1 MKLKI
6 KRELLL
12 ENLNKV
18 SKAISTKN
26 LIPSLSGIKFD
37 LTKEGLTLTASN
49 NDLTIQKFIEIK
61 DENMN
66 VQEEG
71 IIIIQGKEI
80 LDIVRVIP
88 EEEINIEVID
98 ELKVLIYTD
107 DEKIKYDLNVINKS
121 EYPNVNLE
129 KSDNYITISS
139 EELLNIVKE
148 TAFATST
155 DESRPVLTGINF
167 KINGD
172 LLECSATDSYR
183 LAKKE
188 NRLSKPVEE
197 IYNIIIPGKN
207 IIEFSKIID
216 DREGEI
222 KLHVFNNK
230 ILFEEDNLLF
240 QSRLINGNYPNTSKL
255 IPEDSVLKIKAKLSQ
270 LYNVIGQA
278 SILTTDKEKN
288 IVSLSTNGDLL
299 IVKSV
304 SNEKGKAEMK
314 MNIEKN
320 NNEDITIA
328 FSAKYMMEALNALNT
343 DIIEMSFIGEVKPI
357 TIKNTTEDGLI
368 QLVVPIRTY
377 LNNIRHN
384 LLCKYDIITTYF

>member
-26 LIPSLSGIKFD
+26 LIPTLAGIKFD

-49 NDLTIQKFIEIK
+49 NDITIQKFIKIE
-61 DENMN
+61 DDNMS
-66 VQEEG
+66 VEKEG

-80 LDIVRVIP
+80 LDIVRIIK

-107 DEKIKYDLNVINKS
+107 DEKIKYDLNVINKN

-129 KSDNYITISS
+129 KSDNYVVISS
-139 EELLNIVKE
+139 EQLLNIVKE

-172 LLECSATDSYR
+172 ILECSATDSYR

-188 NRLSKPVEE
+188 IRLTKPVEE

-207 IIEFSKIID
+207 IIEFSRIID
-216 DREGEI
+216 GEEEI
-222 KLHVFNNK
+222 KLHIFNNK
-230 ILFEEDNLLF
+230 ILLEENDLLF
-240 QSRLINGNYPNTSKL
+240 QSRLISGNYPNTSKL
-255 IPEDSVLKIKAKLSQ
+255 IPEDSILKITGNLSQ
-270 LYNVIGQA
+270 LYNVIEQA

-288 IVSLSTNGDLL
+288 IVSLSTNGNLL

-343 DIIEMSFIGEVKPI
+343 ENIEMSFVGEVKPI
-357 TIKNTTEDGLI
+357 TLKNTEEDGLI

-377 LNNIRHN
+377 
-384 LLCKYDIITTYF
+384 

>member
-6 KRELLL
+6 KRDLLL

-26 LIPSLSGIKFD
+26 LIPTLSGIKFD
-37 LTKEGLTLTASN
+37 LNKEGLTLTASN
-49 NDLTIQKFIEIK
+49 NDITIQKFIKLEQ
-61 DENMN
+61 ENMDI
-66 VQEEG
+66 QKEG

-80 LDIVRVIP
+80 LDIVRIIP
-88 EEEINIEVID
+88 EEEINIDVID

-107 DEKIKYDLNVINKS
+107 DEKIKYDLNVINKN

-129 KSDNYITISS
+129 RSENYVVITS

-172 LLECSATDSYR
+172 ILECSATDSYR

-188 NRLSKPVEE
+188 LRLNKPVEE
-197 IYNIIIPGKN
+197 IHNIIIPGKN
-207 IIEFSKIID
+207 LIEFSRVID
-216 DREGEI
+216 DKNKEI
-222 KLHVFNNK
+222 KLHIFNNK

-240 QSRLINGNYPNTSKL
+240 QSRLISGNYPNTSKL
-255 IPEDSVLKIKAKLSQ
+255 IPEDSILKIKARLSQ
-270 LYNVIGQA
+270 LYNVIEQA

-288 IVSLSTNGDLL
+288 VVALSTNGDLL
-299 IVKSV
+299 TVKSV

-314 MNIEKN
+314 MNITKN
-320 NNEDITIA
+320 NTEDISIA

-343 DIIEMSFIGEVKPI
+343 DEVEMSFVGEVKPI
-357 TIKNTTEDGLI
+357 TITNTIDDGLI

-377 LNNIRHN
+377 
-384 LLCKYDIITTYF
+384 

>member
-188 NRLSKPVEE
+188 IRLNKPVEE
-197 IYNIIIPGKN
+197 IYNIILPGKN

-377 LNNIRHN
+377 
-384 LLCKYDIITTYF
+384 

>member
-12 ENLNKV
+12 DNLNKV

-26 LIPSLSGIKFD
+26 LIPTLSGIKFD
-37 LTKEGLTLTASN
+37 LTQEGLTLTASN
-49 NDLTIQKFIEIK
+49 NDITIQKFIKIEE
-61 DENMN
+61 ENMN
-66 VQEEG
+66 IQKEG
-71 IIIIQGKEI
+71 VIIIQGKEI
-80 LDIVRVIP
+80 LDIVRIIP

-107 DEKIKYDLNVINKS
+107 DEKIKYDLNVINKN

-129 KSDNYITISS
+129 KSENFVVISA
-139 EELLNIVKE
+139 EELSNIVKE

-155 DESRPVLTGINF
+155 DESRPVLTGISF

-172 LLECSATDSYR
+172 ILECSATDSYR

-188 NRLSKPVEE
+188 LRLNKPVEE
-197 IYNIIIPGKN
+197 IYNIIIPGRN

-216 DREGEI
+216 DENSEI
-222 KLHVFNNK
+222 RLHIFNNK
-230 ILFEEDNLLF
+230 ILFEQDNLLF
-240 QSRLINGNYPNTSKL
+240 QSRLISGNYPNTSKL
-255 IPEDSVLKIKAKLSQ
+255 IPEDSILKITAKLSQ

-288 IVSLSTNGDLL
+288 IVMLSTNGDLL
-299 IVKSV
+299 TVKSV

-314 MNIEKN
+314 MNIEKD

-343 DIIEMSFIGEVKPI
+343 EFVEMSFIGEVKPI
-357 TIKNTTEDGLI
+357 TIKNTTDDGLI

-377 LNNIRHN
+377 
-384 LLCKYDIITTYF
+384 

>member
-188 NRLSKPVEE
+188 IRLNKPVEE

-216 DREGEI
+216 DKEGEI

-278 SILTTDKEKN
+278 SILTTDKENN

-377 LNNIRHN
+377 
-384 LLCKYDIITTYF
+384 